1 MSENRTEQLKQSLS
15 GTDVSGFSP
24 AVLQHQGIQVL
35 ANSQEDSMGDLTS
48 QQITAFAILRA
59 YNEMVPIP
67 RTMAFID
74 NYISLSRARD
84 REARKEYAGCYK
96 SVYVIGGGNAQMINP
111 GLEES
116 NKQGIL
122 NKLLNRGR
130 KSGGVQQ

>member
-1 MSENRTEQLKQSLS
+1 MSENRTEQLKQSLA

-67 RTMAFID
+67 RTMDFIN

-96 SVYVIGGGNAQMINP
+96 SVYVIGGSGGAQMLAP
-111 GLEES
+111 GMQEE
-116 NKQGIL
+116 NKQGIFS
-122 NKLLNRGR
+122 KLLNRGK
-130 KSGGVQQ
+130 KSEAQQ